1 MEVASVTFE
10 PHRIA
15 FYLYDVASAFHA
27 LWNKGN
33 DDPKAR
39 FIVEDDPSLTRARL
53 ALIRAVQV
61 VIVGGLANLLGVTP
75 QDEMR

>member
-1 MEVASVTFE
+1 M
-10 PHRIA
+10 A
-15 FYLYDVASAFHA
+15 FYLYDLASSFHA

-33 DDPKAR
+33 DEPGAR

-53 ALIRAVQV
+53 ALIEAVRI
-61 VIVGGLANLLGVTP
+61 VIVGALANLFGITP